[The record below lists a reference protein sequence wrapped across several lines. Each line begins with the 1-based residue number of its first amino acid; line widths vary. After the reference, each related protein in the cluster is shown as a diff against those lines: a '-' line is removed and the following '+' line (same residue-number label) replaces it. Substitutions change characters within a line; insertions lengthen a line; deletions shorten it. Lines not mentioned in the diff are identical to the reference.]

1 MTLNFVTAQ
10 PIWVLA
16 LALGLMSGLQA
27 QGLRLGQ
34 RGPAIGALPPALE
47 QLETRQA
54 DFIVAVVNSEP
65 ITNQEVVRE
74 VQRVQQMLMQQRQA
88 IPSPAELAKA
98 VLDKLINERAQ
109 LQLARDTGLKVDD
122 PSVDQAE
129 QSVARQNQLSVADL
143 RRRVVMDGM
152 EVKSFREQLRE
163 QILLTR
169 LREREVE
176 PRVRVSDLEVDQ
188 YLQDQQAQAN
198 DPATVQLNLAQVLV
212 AVPEGASA
220 EAVEALQKRAQQV
233 LTRAKAGQDFAQL
246 AREASDAPDRA
257 NGGQMGMRPGDRY
270 PTLFWEAVKGLKAGE
285 VSSVLRS
292 GAGFHVLKVL
302 DKRSAGLP
310 PMSVTQQRA
319 RHILL
324 VPSAT
329 LSEAA
334 ARDLLFDYRR
344 RIEAGQASFASLARD
359 NSQDGSAAQGGD
371 LGWANPG
378 QFVPEFEA
386 VLSSLTPGQISA
398 PLISRFGVH
407 LIQLMERRQNQLEPR
422 EQREMVRNL
431 LREKKLD
438 ESFVTW
444 AKDVRDRAYVELR
457 EPPL

>member
-1 MTLNFVTAQ
+1 MTLNFLTAK

-16 LALGLMSGLQA
+16 FAMGLMSGLQA

-74 VQRVQQMLMQQRQA
+74 MQRVQQMLMQQRQSM
-88 IPSPAELAKA
+88 PSPAELAKA

-198 DPATVQLNLAQVLV
+198 DPATVQLSLAQVLV

-220 EAVEALQKRAQQV
+220 AAVEALQKRAQQV
-233 LTRAKAGQDFAQL
+233 LARAKAGQDFAQL

-324 VPSAT
+324 VPTAT
-329 LSEAA
+329 VSEAA
-334 ARDLLFDYRR
+334 ARDLLLDYRR

-359 NSQDGSAAQGGD
+359 NSQDGSAALGGD

-378 QFVPEFEA
+378 QFVPEFET
-386 VLSSLTPGQISA
+386 VLSSLTPGQISD